1 MDTPKKIGRYEIL
14 AELGHGAM
22 GTVYRSKDP
31 AMDRVVALKTI
42 TSVLLANDQG
52 TETRERFF
60 REARAAGALAH
71 PGIVPVFDVGEH
83 EGIPFLVMEFVTG
96 KTLADAAKTG
106 ERMNLDRACE
116 IGQKIAEALGYAHKH
131 GVVHRDIKP
140 TNILMTSREI
150 YGIERPKIT
159 DFGVAKLAEGQT
171 TMTGQ
176 MLGTPAFM
184 PPEQFTGAPVDG
196 RADIFSLGVVL
207 YWMATGEQP
216 FPGESMTA
224 VSYKVVHTDP
234 VPPRKLNPSVPAKL
248 DAIIMKCLA
257 KSPADRYQTG
267 DELALDLS
275 ALRAG
280 PSTTTLQSPAPR
292 KSVTEIDPEDTV
304 MVSTPVPA
312 GRIAGPNQPVA
323 AQPAK
328 SHRDTWLILAAII
341 MAAVAGGGGYALRRP
356 AKIADAPAPATVEA
370 TSTSPPLSASAPV
383 PAPDPVSAAASDSA
397 PAEPSTDKGVVTAA
411 ASAPLA
417 AAPKK
422 KPIPAAVPA
431 PSPVAPT
438 KPDAKTP
445 VAAEPAPPPKVAE
458 AAPTAGALGFDPTT
472 LDPKQNAKLK
482 IDASQLPAELSF
494 TVEMNGKTYL
504 RKADAAT
511 RVQDRDFFVPPG
523 VQEFRVTASNGAIE
537 KSSNTVSTEF
547 KAKKKNTLKI
557 ELRTEGAPP
566 GAGIPQG
573 IYRDT
578 QIVVNLK

>member
-1 MDTPKKIGRYEIL
+1 
-14 AELGHGAM
+14 M

-42 TSVLLANDQG
+42 TSVLLASDQG

-83 EGIPFLVMEFVTG
+83 EGIPYLVMEFVTG
-96 KTLADAAKTG
+96 KTLADTAKSG
-106 ERMNLDRACE
+106 DRMNLDRVCE

-275 ALRAG
+275 ALRSG
-280 PSTTTLQSPAPR
+280 PNTTTLQIVAPR
-292 KSVTEIDPEDTV
+292 KEVAEHDPEATV
-304 MVSTPVPA
+304 MDRTPAKVAAPIHA
-312 GRIAGPNQPVA
+312 AAPPVA
-323 AQPAK
+323 ASSPK
-328 SHRDTWLILAAII
+328 GNREGLLILAAVILV
-341 MAAVAGGGGYALRRP
+341 AVAAGGGYALRGHQKSADQITPPP
-356 AKIADAPAPATVEA
+356 AEVVSAQAAPIPTPAPE
-370 TSTSPPLSASAPV
+370 
-383 PAPDPVSAAASDSA
+383 SA
-397 PAEPSTDKGVVTAA
+397 PAEISGAKEVAA
-411 ASAPLA
+411 DADPPP
-417 AAPKK
+417 AAPAQNE
-422 KPIPAAVPA
+422 IRTHYAARC
-431 PSPVAPT
+431 
-438 KPDAKTP
+438 DARSGEESRCQTGSSS
-445 VAAEPAPPPKVAE
+445 A
-458 AAPTAGALGFDPTT
+458 TGS
-472 LDPKQNAKLK
+472 
-482 IDASQLPAELSF
+482 AS
-494 TVEMNGKTYL
+494 
-504 RKADAAT
+504 
-511 RVQDRDFFVPPG
+511 
-523 VQEFRVTASNGAIE
+523 
-537 KSSNTVSTEF
+537 
-547 KAKKKNTLKI
+547 
-557 ELRTEGAPP
+557 EGSGTGP
-566 GAGIPQG
+566 GACRAGVRSENPRSEAKRQAE
-573 IYRDT
+573 
-578 QIVVNLK
+578 N

>member
-1 MDTPKKIGRYEIL
+1 MDTPKKIGRYEII

-42 TSVLLANDQG
+42 TSVLLASEQG

-96 KTLADAAKTG
+96 KTLADTAKSG
-106 ERMNLDRACE
+106 DRMNLDRVCE

-216 FPGESMTA
+216 FPGESMTS

-248 DAIIMKCLA
+248 DGIIMKCLA

-275 ALRAG
+275 ALRSG
-280 PSTTTLQSPAPR
+280 PNTATLETTAPR
-292 KSVTEIDPEDTV
+292 KTAAEIDPEATV
-304 MVSTPVPA
+304 LDRTPVMAGAAIHAATKPA
-312 GRIAGPNQPVA
+312 ATPPPKGKREGI
-323 AQPAK
+323 
-328 SHRDTWLILAAII
+328 LILAAVILAGV
-341 MAAVAGGGGYALRRP
+341 AAGGGYALRSRQKSADQITPP
-356 AKIADAPAPATVEA
+356 AAEVV
-370 TSTSPPLSASAPV
+370 SAPV
-383 PAPDPVSAAASDSA
+383 AVATPAPVSNEPTPGRHRLKSAMPRKLRRTPIHGRSTSVAKEKGGTHHVARCGARGCEEARCQTVSGSATGSASEGCGA
-397 PAEPSTDKGVVTAA
+397 V
-411 ASAPLA
+411 A
-417 AAPKK
+417 AAP
-422 KPIPAAVPA
+422 A
-431 PSPVAPT
+431 
-438 KPDAKTP
+438 
-445 VAAEPAPPPKVAE
+445 
-458 AAPTAGALGFDPTT
+458 ALGFDPKT
-472 LDPKQNAKLK
+472 LDPKQNARLK
-482 IDASQLPAELSF
+482 IDAQQFPATLLF
-494 TVEMNGKTYL
+494 NVEMNGKLYL
-504 RKADAAT
+504 SKADAGT
-511 RVQDRDFFVPPG
+511 NVQDMNLFVPPG
-523 VQEFRVTASNGAIE
+523 VQEFRVTAKSGTVE

-547 KAKKKNTLKI
+547 KPKKKNTLKI
-557 ELRTEGAPP
+557 ELRTV
-566 GAGIPQG
+566 GAGPGLGVPQG
-573 IYRDT
+573 LYPDT
-578 QIVVNLK
+578 QIVLSLK

>member
-1 MDTPKKIGRYEIL
+1 
-14 AELGHGAM
+14 
-22 GTVYRSKDP
+22 
-31 AMDRVVALKTI
+31 
-42 TSVLLANDQG
+42 
-52 TETRERFF
+52 
-60 REARAAGALAH
+60 
-71 PGIVPVFDVGEH
+71 
-83 EGIPFLVMEFVTG
+83 
-96 KTLADAAKTG
+96 
-106 ERMNLDRACE
+106 
-116 IGQKIAEALGYAHKH
+116 
-131 GVVHRDIKP
+131 
-140 TNILMTSREI
+140 
-150 YGIERPKIT
+150 
-159 DFGVAKLAEGQT
+159 
-171 TMTGQ
+171 MTGQ

-224 VSYKVVHTDP
+224 VSYKVVHTEP

-280 PSTTTLQSPAPR
+280 PNTSTLQSPAPR
-292 KSVTEIDPEDTV
+292 KSVAEIDPEATV

-312 GRIAGPNQPVA
+312 GRVAGPNQQVA
-323 AQPAK
+323 TLPAK

-341 MAAVAGGGGYALRRP
+341 MAAVAGGGDYALRRP
-356 AKIADAPAPATVEA
+356 AKIADAPAPSPVET
-370 TSTSPPLSASAPV
+370 TSTSPPLPASAPV
-383 PAPDPVSAAASDSA
+383 PVPEPVSAAASDSA
-397 PAEPSTDKGVVTAA
+397 PAEPTTDKGVVA
-411 ASAPLA
+411 ASVSAPPA

-422 KPIPAAVPA
+422 KPIVAAAPVPPA
-431 PSPVAPT
+431 VAPT

-458 AAPTAGALGFDPTT
+458 AAPTASALGFDPTA
-472 LDPKQNAKLK
+472 LDPKQNAKLR
-482 IDASQLPAELSF
+482 IDASQLPADLSF
-494 TVEMNGKTYL
+494 TVEMNGKIYL

-511 RVQDRDFFVPPG
+511 KVQDRDFFVPPG